1 MVDLVWASSKLMPL
15 QCRQVG
21 NRRPLTELVSFTDE
35 GERVIAR
42 LRGPAGQD
50 ETCEANYIAGCDG
63 AHSTVRDTI
72 GTAFPGGT
80 YRHVFYVA
88 DVEAAG
94 PPLNGELHVDLNEAD
109 FLRLHAATATATT
122 AAVVHVPVV
131 LR

>member
-1 MVDLVWASSKLMPL
+1 MPL

-42 LRGPAGQD
+42 LRGPAGQH

-63 AHSTVRDTI
+63 AHSTVPDTI

-80 YRHVFYVA
+80 YRQVFYVA

-94 PPLNGELHVDLNEAD
+94 PRSMANCTSISTRPISWASSLWPGKVKPA
-109 FLRLHAATATATT
+109 
-122 AAVVHVPVV
+122 
-131 LR
+131 

>member
-1 MVDLVWASSKLMPL
+1 HERLLIERLERVRVSVE
-15 QCRQVG
+15 RG
-21 NRRPLTELVSFTDE
+21 TELVSFTDE

-80 YRHVFYVA
+80 YRQVFYVA

-94 PPLNGELHVDLNEAD
+94 PPLNGELHVDLDEAR
-109 FLRLHAATATATT
+109 FPGRL
-122 AAVVHVPVV
+122 PFGGE
-131 LR
+131 R